1 MSYLLP
7 FIAALIGWV
16 TNYLAIKML
25 FHPRKEIKFLFIKI
39 QGIFP
44 KRQHELADKIGD
56 LVAKELISID
66 DFTSKLKDGENLEG
80 VYELLEVRADRF
92 LREKLL
98 GSYPML
104 SMFIT
109 DDLIGKVKGMLLDEL
124 KTAIPEIIDNYS
136 QKLESSFDVKKTVRD
151 KVVDFSLEKLEDV
164 LFSIMKK
171 EFKFIEIV
179 GAVLGFFIGLIQLL
193 LMNL

>member
-16 TNYLAIKML
+16 TNFLAIKML
-25 FHPRKEIKFLFIKI
+25 FHPRKEIKILFLSI

-44 KRQHELADKIGD
+44 KRQNELADKIGD

-66 DFTSKLKDGENLEG
+66 DFTSKLKDNQNLEG
-80 VYELLEVRADRF
+80 VYELLEIKADSF
-92 LREKLL
+92 LRNKLL

-104 SMFIT
+104 SMFINEE
-109 DDLIGKVKGMLLDEL
+109 LIGKVKGMLMEEL
-124 KTAIPEIIDNYS
+124 KASIPEIIEKYTTG
-136 QKLESSFDVKKTVRD
+136 LESSFDVKKVVRD
-151 KVVDFSLEKLEDV
+151 KVVNFSLEKLEDV

-193 LMNL
+193 LMNI

>member
-1 MSYLLP
+1 MLYLLP

-25 FHPRKEIKFLFIKI
+25 FHPRKQIKFLFIKI

-56 LVAKELISID
+56 LVARELISID
-66 DFTSKLKDGENLEG
+66 DFTSKLKNGENLEG
-80 VYELLEVRADRF
+80 VYELLEVKADVF

-104 SMFIT
+104 SMFIN
-109 DDLIGKVKGMLLDEL
+109 DSLIGKVKIMLMDEL
-124 KTAIPEIIDNYS
+124 KSAIPEIINNYS
-136 QKLESSFDVKKTVRD
+136 QKLESSFDIKKTVRD

-179 GAVLGFFIGLIQLL
+179 GAVLGFFIGLLQLL

>member
-25 FHPRKEIKFLFIKI
+25 FHPRKELKFLFIKI

-80 VYELLEVRADRF
+80 VYALLEVKADYF

-98 GSYPML
+98 RSYPML

-109 DDLIGKVKGMLLDEL
+109 KDLIEKVKGMLMDEL
-124 KTAIPEIIDNYS
+124 KTAIPEIIENYS

-151 KVVDFSLEKLEDV
+151 KVVNFSLEKLEDV

-179 GAVLGFFIGLIQLL
+179 GAVLGFIIGLIQLL
-193 LMNL
+193 LMNI

>member
-80 VYELLEVRADRF
+80 VYALLEVKADYF

-98 GSYPML
+98 RSYPML

-109 DDLIGKVKGMLLDEL
+109 KDLIEKVKGMLIDEL

-151 KVVDFSLEKLEDV
+151 KVVNFSLEKLEDV

-179 GAVLGFFIGLIQLL
+179 GAVLGFIIGLIQLL
-193 LMNL
+193 LMNI